1 MDAKDQA
8 QTSATKVVDWDKYL
22 EEQNKLRQEA
32 ANQFQKIMDDSPIKG
47 MNIDPFSEI
56 FSSKKIDLDLQK
68 QLSAQFGLK
77 FEDKGLGTK
86 PKPDATQWRLKTRA
100 IKV

>member
-1 MDAKDQA
+1 MDSNQNA
-8 QTSATKVVDWDKYL
+8 QTSETKVVDWDKYL

-32 ANQFQKIMDDSPIKG
+32 ANKFQEIMNDSPIKG
-47 MNIDPFSEI
+47 LNIDPFSEM
-56 FSSKKIDLDLQK
+56 FSSQNIDLELQK

-77 FEDKGLGTK
+77 FEDKSLGTK
-86 PKPDATQWRLKTRA
+86 PKADATQWRLKTRA

>member
-1 MDAKDQA
+1 MSTNDQA
-8 QTSATKVVDWDKYL
+8 QTSGTNVVDWDKYL

-47 MNIDPFSEI
+47 MNIDPFSEM

-77 FEDKGLGTK
+77 FEDKSLGSK
-86 PKPDATQWRLKTRA
+86 PKPDASQWRLKTRA